1 MALGSDSTH
10 TFLLPPY
17 VQPQISTQI
26 TDSEWDSALKLW
38 TVSLS
43 LLLKSDDEQFAIQLC
58 ENASLKKFLE
68 TFLQIRAKIHETT
81 SDSMPQQVTELEKKV
96 LAVLLRSVERSIMY
110 ESITLAESLYNTKL
124 FSVPFLLD
132 FVIIY
137 AKSNR
142 GYSRQFVEN
151 VIDIIPALPHDFKEY
166 SNVIIDHVMS
176 VQQACEKV
184 SSLVVDLNDN
194 AEVLMAALEEMR
206 GYIFL
211 MMDIAITMDCLFTAS
226 DTVTKLFINRSHVNE
241 DEDFISVI
249 RNLYD
254 ATLPIVL
261 GLIQG
266 PNAVVEITRDVN
278 ILKQALASCIYRL
291 LYECFFVPLGFT
303 TGEVDTITST
313 LGNGNQYSD
322 DDNANVIVNSL
333 NDILFSFIE
342 RSESFKSVQ
351 TFVDAPLLL
360 DIEMEFNLSQ
370 KLTRIKNDILH
381 GYPFD
386 KTRNVR

>member
-1 MALGSDSTH
+1 
-10 TFLLPPY
+10 
-17 VQPQISTQI
+17 
-26 TDSEWDSALKLW
+26 
-38 TVSLS
+38 
-43 LLLKSDDEQFAIQLC
+43 
-58 ENASLKKFLE
+58 
-68 TFLQIRAKIHETT
+68 
-81 SDSMPQQVTELEKKV
+81 
-96 LAVLLRSVERSIMY
+96 
-110 ESITLAESLYNTKL
+110 LAESLYNTKL

-381 GYPFD
+381 GYP
-386 KTRNVR
+386 